1 MDNLSIVTG
10 SFATLNLPALA
21 LRQKAQAV
29 PADVS
34 PEQLRQLIEE
44 MFVCMYQARGV
55 GLAAPQVGVLWRLFI
70 VDLQTRAPDEQ
81 PMVLINPTFIEMSD
95 EIEPGTEG
103 CLSIPGYHSDKVPRS
118 KLVRIEAY
126 DHHMEPVTLEAQEYL
141 ARVFQHEYDH
151 LDGILYIDRLASMDD
166 VIPDA
171 ATVKARQ
178 ATDRLYRV
186 GAPTDL
192 APAM

>member
-10 SFATLNLPALA
+10 SFATLQIPSLT
-21 LRQKAQAV
+21 LRQKSKAV
-29 PADVS
+29 PPDVS
-34 PEQLRQLIEE
+34 PEQLRHLIEE
-44 MFVCMYQARGV
+44 MFVCMYQAHGV
-55 GLAAPQVGVLWRLFI
+55 GIAAPQVGVLWRLFV
-70 VDLQTRAPDEQ
+70 VDLQQRDPEQ
-81 PMVLINPTFIEMSD
+81 QPLVLVNPTFTEMAD

-118 KLVRIEAY
+118 KLVRVEGY
-126 DHHMEPVTLEAQEYL
+126 DHNLEPITIDARDYL

-166 VIPDA
+166 LIADA
-171 ATVKARQ
+171 AQIKARQ
-178 ATDRLYRV
+178 VTDRIFNAR
-186 GAPTDL
+186 ATMDA